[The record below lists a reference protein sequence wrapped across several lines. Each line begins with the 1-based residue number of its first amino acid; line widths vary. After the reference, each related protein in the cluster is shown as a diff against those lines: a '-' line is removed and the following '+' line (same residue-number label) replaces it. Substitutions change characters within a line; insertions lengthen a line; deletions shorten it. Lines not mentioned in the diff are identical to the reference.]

1 MAPKEL
7 RLWITPFSL
16 NTKRLYGTYC
26 LDTWKASARSQ
37 FLYAGSK
44 QKQVDW

>member
-1 MAPKEL
+1 MAAKEL
-7 RLWITPFSL
+7 SLWITPL
-16 NTKRLYGTYC
+16 NTKRLYGTYR
-26 LDTWKASARSQ
+26 LDTWEASGRSQ